1 MHDAAGHVA
10 ILAGAGLA
18 AYAMSLAL
26 GLERSSRTASPEEA
40 VVVTLPHRAS
50 EPGRKATPAPPTQPL
65 PIAAPSG
72 SDPASLARQ
81 LQGELRRV
89 GCYDGDISGAWTTS
103 TRLAMLAFTERV
115 NAKLPIDK
123 PDPIL
128 LALVQS
134 HPERVCE
141 LADRKPPLQAP
152 GADLPAAAAPTPKLI
167 SPPTEVVRR
176 AELPKPDAR
185 PPAPRLEPS
194 PPADPPRA
202 LETPPRADSAEQPQ
216 RTAREPAPVPSVG
229 VYERR
234 VRRLARSAQAQ
245 QIAYAR
251 SLFRNLKRAVQ
262 TSLPL
267 P

>member
-1 MHDAAGHVA
+1 
-10 ILAGAGLA
+10 
-18 AYAMSLAL
+18 MSLAL
-26 GLERSSRTASPEEA
+26 GLERSSKTASPEEA

-50 EPGRKATPAPPTQPL
+50 EPARKATPAQPTQPL
-65 PIAAPSG
+65 PVAAPPG
-72 SDPASLARQ
+72 NDHASLARQ
-81 LQGELRRV
+81 LQSELKRV
-89 GCYDGDISGAWTTS
+89 GCYDGEISGAWTTS

-141 LADRKPPLQAP
+141 QADRKPPQAP
-152 GADLPAAAAPTPKLI
+152 GAASPAVAAPAPKLI

-176 AELPKPDAR
+176 AELPRPDAR
-185 PPAPRLEPS
+185 PPAPRPEPS
-194 PPADPPRA
+194 AAADPPRA
-202 LETPPRADSAEQPQ
+202 LEAPPRADPAEQPQ

-262 TSLPL
+262 TTLPL